1 MHILH
6 ASHIMLVITLDVTT
20 LCTPY
25 LTNERREAW
34 RLIHLSLVKLTV
46 SGRDGVQ
53 TKVFMNLESMI

>member
-1 MHILH
+1 
-6 ASHIMLVITLDVTT
+6 MLMIALDVTT

-25 LTNERREAW
+25 LSNERREAW

-46 SGRDGVQ
+46 SGRVGVQ